1 MRHDFFGPPDHNWI
15 FDEFE
20 ERSPDEQERFRQLF
34 YKRMLRAD
42 SPVEVAQKA
51 LGVSSPLEVALAA
64 MQTEEERR
72 ELLAHLQQLVP
83 SAAGSPS
90 APASA

>member
-15 FDEFE
+15 FDEFD
-20 ERSPDEQERFRQLF
+20 ERSPDERERFLQLTL
-34 YKRMLRAD
+34 KRMLRAD
-42 SPVEVAQKA
+42 SPVEAA
-51 LGVSSPLEVALAA
+51 LKLL
-64 MQTEEERR
+64 QTEEQRR

-83 SAAGSPS
+83 SGAGSPS